1 VWAAFALPAQAFG
14 DDFSASTVQS
24 PANPV
29 TVGTTVTYVT
39 TVTNTSG
46 IPYPFP
52 VSAFDEP
59 FLDMFLSL
67 YRSDRAPPNNYA
79 SVTPSQ
85 GTCSQQATTPPSVR
99 CEFGSMA
106 PGASATYTSTVV
118 AQVSMENRVSV
129 LTCTSVD
136 SCGSIAYT
144 NTDTIVLPNCI
155 VPDVRNRTLPSV
167 KRRLKKH
174 ACKLGKVTR
183 RHSRR
188 AKKGRVIKQ
197 RPAPGTT
204 LANNGKVAVV
214 LGKG

>member
-1 VWAAFALPAQAFG
+1 MALPVAAFG
-14 DDFSASTVQS
+14 DDFSASTVQT
-24 PANPV
+24 PGNPV

-46 IPYPFP
+46 IPFPFATLP
-52 VSAFDEP
+52 AFDQP

-67 YRSDRAPPNNYA
+67 YRSDKAPPNNYA

-85 GTCSQQATTPPSVR
+85 GTCSPQATTPPSVR
-99 CEFGSMA
+99 CDFGAMA
-106 PGASATYTSTVV
+106 AGASATYTTTVV

-129 LTCTSVD
+129 VTCTSVYD
-136 SCGSIAYT
+136 CGSIAYT
-144 NTDTIVLPNCI
+144 NSDTIVLPNCI

-174 ACKLGKVTR
+174 ACTLGKVTR
-183 RHSRR
+183 KHSRR
-188 AKKGRVIKQ
+188 AKKGRVIRQ

-204 LANNGKVAVV
+204 LPNNGKVAIV